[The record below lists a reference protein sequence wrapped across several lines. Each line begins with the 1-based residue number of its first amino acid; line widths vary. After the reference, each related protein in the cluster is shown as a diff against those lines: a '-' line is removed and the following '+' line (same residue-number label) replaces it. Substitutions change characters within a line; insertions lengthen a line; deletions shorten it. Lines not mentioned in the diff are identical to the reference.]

1 MSNNKILIGHGSGGR
16 LSHDLIKDLILKKFD
31 NRILRELGDSAVVS
45 ADKRLAFTT
54 DSFVVSPLFFPG
66 GDIGKISVCG
76 TVNDLVMA
84 GAQPRYLSVGF
95 ILEEGLE
102 VSILEKIINSIALE
116 ARRAHVLVVAGD
128 LKVVEKG
135 ACDKIFINTS
145 GVGNIIRKRNVSVN
159 NISPGD
165 KIIVTGPIGQHGFAV
180 LAKRKELDLGF
191 NIQSDCASLVS
202 LLVPLLKRS
211 DAIQFMRDPTRGG
224 LATALNEIAESTG
237 FGIII
242 DEGRIPITARVRAAS
257 ELLGIDPLYSANEGR
272 AVVVVKKSAA
282 SGIVSWLRRHPLG
295 RSAQVIGQIYQR
307 PKGKVILN
315 TVFNTQRIIDML
327 TAEQLPR
334 IC

>member
-1 MSNNKILIGHGSGGR
+1 MNNKILMGHGSGGR

-45 ADKRLAFTT
+45 GDKRMAFTT

-66 GDIGKISVCG
+66 GDIGKIAVCG

-84 GAQPRYLSVGF
+84 GARPLYLSVGL

-102 VSILEKIINSIALE
+102 QSVLNKILDSLAREALC
-116 ARRAHVLVVAGD
+116 AGVLIVAGD

-145 GVGNIIRKRNVSVN
+145 GVGRIIKNLSVKNIAT
-159 NISPGD
+159 GD
-165 KIIVTGPIGQHGFAV
+165 KVIVTGPIGQHGFAV

-191 NIQSDCASLVS
+191 NIQSDCASLNS
-202 LLVPLLKRS
+202 LLVPLLKRTN
-211 DAIQFMRDPTRGG
+211 AIRFMRDPTRGG

-237 FGIII
+237 FGIMI
-242 DEGRIPITARVRAAS
+242 EEKRIPISIKVRAAA

-282 SGIVSWLRRHPLG
+282 DGMIAWLQRQALG
-295 RSAQVIGQIYQR
+295 KSAQIIGSIQAR
-307 PKGKVILN
+307 PKGKVVLN
-315 TVFNTQRIIDML
+315 TVLGTQRIIDML
-327 TAEQLPR
+327 TGEQLPR